1 MQLSDFVS
9 AQPLGGERS
18 EVARG
23 FNSGQSFSLLAGA
36 LPSAG
41 VPECLGDGALLFP

>member
-23 FNSGQSFSLLAGA
+23 FNSGQSSLLAGA

-41 VPECLGDGALLFP
+41 VPERLGDGALLFP